1 MKERADYRFKGGNP
15 HKMRGIRSIY
25 PWLLILLLLLG
36 GCGRSQEAVSD
47 QVQENTGTVSAEE
60 TGDKKEQEDKDNQ
73 VAEKKEPDVE
83 ETDEKEK
90 EISLVMVGDVLL
102 HDPVTESGKLPDG
115 TYNYEHMFTQVG
127 DMVQE
132 ADLALVN
139 QEVILGGKE
148 LGLSGYPAFNGAYE
162 VGDALQKAGFDVVLH
177 ATNHALDKGKK
188 GILNCINY
196 WRNHHGEMAVLGIYD
211 NQADYD
217 RNCYIYEKDGMKI
230 AILNYTYGTNGIAL
244 PKDMP
249 YSVSLLKEEKVK
261 ADLERA
267 EAEAD
272 FTIVCPHWG
281 VEYSH
286 EASAEQKKWAKLM
299 VEHGADL
306 IIGTHPHVIQPVEWV
321 EDGMGKKALVYYS
334 LGNFINATSG
344 SGAGTTDRMVGAM
357 AQVTLGRG
365 ENGQVEIRDYGVEPL
380 ITHLRYGTQQITT
393 YRLADYTEE
402 LAAVNETKQKDS
414 AFSLEYCENLCRKI
428 FEK

>member
-1 MKERADYRFKGGNP
+1 MEKETGRNFAEGNP
-15 HKMRGIRSIY
+15 FKMRGMRSIY
-25 PWLLILLLLLG
+25 AWLLIFLLLLG
-36 GCGRSQEAVSD
+36 GCGQSQEAVSD
-47 QVQENTGTVSAEE
+47 KVQKETDTVSAEAQEE
-60 TGDKKEQEDKDNQ
+60 TGANSAEIQES
-73 VAEKKEPDVE
+73 EKGQE
-83 ETDEKEK
+83 EEKTEERR
-90 EISLVMVGDVLL
+90 EISLIMVGDILL

-115 TYNYEHMFTQVG
+115 TYNYEHMFAQVE
-127 DMVQE
+127 DMVQSV
-132 ADLALVN
+132 DLALVN

-162 VGDALQKAGFDVVLH
+162 VGDALHKAGFDVVLH

-196 WRNHHGEMAVLGIYD
+196 WQSNHSEMAVLGIYD

-230 AILNYTYGTNGIAL
+230 AILNYTYGTNGISL
-244 PKDMP
+244 PSDMP
-249 YSVSLLKEEKVK
+249 YAVSLLKEEKVK
-261 ADLERA
+261 ADLDRA

-281 VEYSH
+281 IEYSH

-321 EDGMGKKALVYYS
+321 ESGTGNKALVYYS

-344 SGAGTTDRMVGAM
+344 SGPGTTDRMVGAM
-357 AQVTLGRG
+357 AQVTLYKN
-365 ENGQVEIRDYGVEPL
+365 EKGQVEIKDYGVEPL

-393 YRLADYTEE
+393 YRLADYTQE
-402 LAAVNETKQKDS
+402 LAAANETKQKDS
-414 AFSLEYCENLCRKI
+414 AFSLEYCENLCQKV
-428 FEK
+428 FGELY